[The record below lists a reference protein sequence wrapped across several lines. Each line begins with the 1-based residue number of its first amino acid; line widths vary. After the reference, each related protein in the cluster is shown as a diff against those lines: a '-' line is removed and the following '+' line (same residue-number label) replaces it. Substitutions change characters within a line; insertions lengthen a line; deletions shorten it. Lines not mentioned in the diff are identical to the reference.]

1 MKIARFFAYVFA
13 CIGMVLLVGS
23 MGFLL
28 LNRDAEIKI
37 RELPQQAV
45 SCADAFTQAL
55 NDGNLETAA
64 QMIYGQPDLGVAGNP
79 ETPETASVWNVFVE
93 SIAFEYTGKWQVA
106 DQGLSRKATVTT
118 MDVAS
123 VLETLPELAQALVN
137 QKIASAAELTEVY
150 DESGSFRE
158 ELVDG
163 ILQQA
168 VQQTLSQNTDVI
180 TREVT
185 VKFVK
190 RDGAWWVV
198 PDQALLHALSG
209 LA

>member
-1 MKIARFFAYVFA
+1 MKIARFFAYLFA

-23 MGFLL
+23 MGFFL
-28 LNRDAEIKI
+28 LNRNAETKI
-37 RELPQQAV
+37 RELPQGAV
-45 SCADAFTQAL
+45 FCADGFLQAL
-55 NDGNLETAA
+55 NDGDLEAVA
-64 QMIYGQPDLGVAGNP
+64 QMIYGQPDLGFAGNP
-79 ETPETASVWNVFVE
+79 EAAETAAVWNAFVE
-93 SIAFEYTGKWQVA
+93 SIDFEYTGEWQVA

-118 MDVAS
+118 MDVGS
-123 VLETLPELAQALVN
+123 ILETLPELAQALVN
-137 QKIASAAELTEVY
+137 QRIASAQELTEVY

-168 VQQTLSQNTDVI
+168 LQQTLSQDTVVI
-180 TREVT
+180 TREVMI
-185 VKFVK
+185 KFVN